1 MRDDV
6 TKIIDDLIRVCKDVQ
21 PDLNAPQGSITAIYK
36 RNSFE
41 DLFQTIGE
49 LYHTLVAF
57 HIPTKYLNIDVR
69 YPLVYITLDYKGM
82 KILCPVYGE
91 EEDEGDEEE

>member
-1 MRDDV
+1 MRDDS
-6 TKIIDDLIRVCKDVQ
+6 TKIIDDLVRVCKDVQ

-36 RNSFE
+36 SNSFE
-41 DLFQTIGE
+41 DLFQTIGN
-49 LYHTLVAF
+49 LYRTLVAF

-69 YPLVYITLDYKGM
+69 YPYPLVYITLDYKGM

-91 EEDEGDEEE
+91 EDEEE